1 MRPLTLQLRLCA
13 YAIHDLLSDVTDE
26 ASLIRA
32 VDAAEKALGPIDFM
46 MTVAGQALTG
56 HLTDVTTA
64 DYKKSMDLNYFG
76 TVHAVRAVVPR
87 VRSRHVQVL
96 TSEHAPWI
104 LTLSPQMIWC
114 VCVCVCVCVRVCV
127 CACVCAIW

>member
-1 MRPLTLQLRLCA
+1 MTILAWCIPSNTLSARACFTC
-13 YAIHDLLSDVTDE
+13 DLLSDVTDE
-26 ASLIRA
+26 ASVIRA
-32 VDAAEKALGPIDFM
+32 VDAAEKAMGPIDFM

-87 VRSRHVQVL
+87 VRNIRVHVLV
-96 TSEHAPWI
+96 
-104 LTLSPQMIWC
+104 SPSTHP
-114 VCVCVCVCVRVCV
+114 
-127 CACVCAIW
+127 